1 MLFTVDTDRKSTQEE
16 FLKIIITIRYIVMVM
31 LYEGMDTDEEWQ
43 TQTELQTLL
52 FIIYH
57 NGKEMFSY
65 FPIS

>member
-57 NGKEMFSY
+57 NVKEMFTY